1 MLHIVTYKYLGHCSK
16 LIPTM
21 ENECIHS
28 GRVWGLYRNMVWRGC
43 SEATHFNFFF
53 MITGHRQFPLAKQHA
68 GCPRCWLSI
77 ASAGALL
84 NLQPQG
90 RCQWSSVDSAWI
102 SFCSEGVDKNLR
114 LLYGEKFDF
123 CSALVTITGYGE
135 FSV

>member
-1 MLHIVTYKYLGHCSK
+1 MNVFIVVGFGVFTGTWYGEVVQRL
-16 LIPTM
+16 LIL
-21 ENECIHS
+21 I
-28 GRVWGLYRNMVWRGC
+28 
-43 SEATHFNFFF
+43 FFF